1 MNVLRYFSLM
11 LLMSLVAIACETPA
25 ESNNEEQVLEA
36 KKSAVEQK
44 WDEMM
49 VVHDEVMPE
58 TSKLVRQQKALT
70 EVPNSET
77 TVEALAEAEDAMW
90 DWMNNLKQKAEVME
104 MEEAEAIAYLEQEMV
119 TIKKVQQKMT
129 SSLAAANDLLE
140 EEN

>member
-58 TSKLVRQQKALT
+58 TSKLVRQQKALA